1 MKIDPNSSADL
12 SVQIAQAIKDAIIS
26 GELIVDE
33 RLPSETEL

>member
-26 GELIVDE
+26 GQLIVDQ
-33 RLPSETEL
+33 R